1 MFVHLHSF
9 DCVLFV
15 ASVLVEYVDDF
26 EVDRDGLLLDVDA
39 ASALGNQEL
48 LDILQIMQSKLT
60 SSESSPL
67 IDDSGHGNV
76 ATLLNHGWFM
86 MFGMV

>member
-1 MFVHLHSF
+1 MFVHLHSL
-9 DCVLFV
+9 DRVLFV
-15 ASVLVEYVDDF
+15 APVLVEYVNDF
-26 EVDRDGLLLDVDA
+26 EVDRDGLLFDVDA
-39 ASALGNQEL
+39 ASALRNQEL
-48 LDILQIMQSKLT
+48 LDVLQIMQSKLT

-67 IDDSGHGNV
+67 IDDSGQGNV